1 VFDLPLEMAHHRLQ
15 SQDNMMILIAEK
27 CEGMKGATLEKL
39 KAKRAEDLAK
49 RRAEEARECAD
60 VLRQIWQ
67 AGVEGKL

>member
-1 VFDLPLEMAHHRLQ
+1 
-15 SQDNMMILIAEK
+15 MILIEK
-27 CEGMKGATLEKL
+27 KCAGMTGATLEKE